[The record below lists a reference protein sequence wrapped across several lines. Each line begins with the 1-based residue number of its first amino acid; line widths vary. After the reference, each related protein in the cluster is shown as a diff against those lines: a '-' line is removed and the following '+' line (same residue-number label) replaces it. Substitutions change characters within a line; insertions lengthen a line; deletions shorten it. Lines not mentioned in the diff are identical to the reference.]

1 MALKVSSSSHV
12 LRNVGKGLLLKAAIV
27 PGVTNLLLLLFQKR
41 EKNNGN
47 QALFC
52 NENGIVINA
61 NFKNFK
67 LNYICVATQ

>member
-41 EKNNGN
+41 KKTMETRRYFAMKM
-47 QALFC
+47 
-52 NENGIVINA
+52 ES
-61 NFKNFK
+61 
-67 LNYICVATQ
+67 